1 VSSKLWYVGMY
12 FDPQPNAMGQVQ
24 LSSAK
29 VVAWD
34 PSTGAVGSDVTG
46 KAGFINFVQIGN
58 DQRVYLGVGVFAGA
72 ADATKLAQGLYV
84 GAADGTLATAGAP
97 IDLGDT
103 PSAIAFQSP

>member
-1 VSSKLWYVGMY
+1 MSSKLWYVGMY

-24 LSSAK
+24 LGSAK
-29 VVAWD
+29 VVAWN
-34 PSTGAVGSDVTG
+34 PSTGDRRQRRDRQGRLHQLRPDR
-46 KAGFINFVQIGN
+46 QR
-58 DQRVYLGVGVFAGA
+58 QRVYLGVGVFAGA

-84 GAADGTLATAGAP
+84 GSADGTLATAGAP